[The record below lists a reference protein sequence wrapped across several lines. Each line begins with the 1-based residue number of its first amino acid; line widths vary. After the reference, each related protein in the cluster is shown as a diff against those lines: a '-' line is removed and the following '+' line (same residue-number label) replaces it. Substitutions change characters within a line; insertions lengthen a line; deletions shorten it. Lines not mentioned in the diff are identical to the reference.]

1 MLQPAVRIGL
11 EIVLDDPP
19 SILMGSRFGLLMN
32 QASVDGRF
40 RYACD
45 LLAERFPGRLAAL
58 FSPQHG
64 LWCEEQD
71 NMIETGHGVYRPLGI
86 PVHSLYSETRRPTAQ
101 MLQGLD
107 CLLVDLQDVG
117 TRVYTFIWTVS
128 HCLEACAEAGIPVV
142 VLDRPNPLGGEIC
155 EGPILEGGFTSFI
168 GRAAIPMRHALTLG
182 EMALLVNDMLAIGA
196 DVQVVAMQGWR
207 RKMLWPETGRPWV
220 MPSPN
225 MPRLETAVV
234 YPGQVLVE
242 GTTLS
247 EGRGTTTPF
256 EVVGAPYIDPQRLAA
271 RLADYATPGLAIRP
285 VRFRPTFNK
294 WAGQSCGGVALHYT
308 DPTAVRCY
316 ATTVAIFACLKSL
329 YPEQFSWLS
338 PPYEYE
344 AVLMPIDILTGSSR
358 LRGALDS
365 GLASPEEI
373 SELAALDVD
382 RWRERSRSFL
392 LYS

>member
-11 EIVLDDPP
+11 EVVLDDPP
-19 SILMGSRFGLLMN
+19 SILIGSRFGLLMN

-40 RYACD
+40 HYACD
-45 LLAERFPGRLAAL
+45 LLAERFPGRLTAL

-155 EGPILEGGFTSFI
+155 EGPILQQGFTSFI
-168 GRAAIPMRHALTLG
+168 GRAAVPMRHALTIG
-182 EMALLVNDMLAIGA
+182 EIALMINDMLAIGA

-207 RKMLWPETGRPWV
+207 RKMFWPETGRPWV

-271 RLADYATPGLAIRP
+271 TLADYPTPGLAIRP

-294 WAGQSCGGVALHYT
+294 WAGQSCGGVALHCT

-329 YPEQFSWLS
+329 YPQQFSWLP

-358 LRGALDS
+358 LRDTLDS
-365 GLASPEEI
+365 GLASPEEV
-373 SELAALDVD
+373 SELASLDVD

>member
-1 MLQPAVRIGL
+1 MTDPTVRIGL
-11 EIVLDDPP
+11 EVVLDDPP

-32 QASVDGRF
+32 QASVDCRL

-45 LLAERFPGRLAAL
+45 ILAERFPGRLAAL

-71 NMIETGHGVYRPLGI
+71 NMIETGHSIYQPLGI
-86 PVHSLYSETRRPTAQ
+86 PVHSLYSETRHPTAE
-101 MLQGLD
+101 MLEGLD
-107 CLLVDLQDVG
+107 CLMVDLQDVG

-128 HCLEACAEAGIPVV
+128 HCLEACAEAGIPVI
-142 VLDRPNPLGGEIC
+142 VLDRPNPLGGEVC
-155 EGPILEGGFTSFI
+155 EGPLLEDDFTSFI
-168 GRAAIPMRHALTLG
+168 GRAGIPMRHALTTG
-182 EMALLVNDMLAIGA
+182 EMALLTNDMLGIGA
-196 DVQVVAMQGWR
+196 ELDVIRMQGWR
-207 RKMLWPETGRPWV
+207 RDMFYAEAGRPWV

-225 MPRLETAVV
+225 MPRIETAVV

-256 EVVGAPYIDPQRLAA
+256 EIVGAPYIQPERLAA
-271 RLADYATPGLAIRP
+271 KLADYPTPGLAIRP

-294 WAGQSCGGVALHYT
+294 WAGQSCGGVALHHT
-308 DPTAVRCY
+308 DPTAVRSY
-316 ATTVAIFACLKSL
+316 TTTVALFACLRIL
-329 YPEQFSWLS
+329 YPERFTWLS

-344 AVLMPIDILTGSSR
+344 KILMPIDILSGSSR
-358 LRGALDS
+358 LRETLDS
-365 GLASPEEI
+365 GRTSPADVERLV
-373 SELAALDVD
+373 ELDED
-382 RWRERSRSFL
+382 QWRERSRPFL